1 MMLNPGQVNPIQGNW
16 GNSGAPGIGN
26 QIGGGFGLA
35 AYGANPQALGAQPGF
50 NLAVMAGNPIDDVA
64 DDIAERISNEITD
77 QAATAAAALFQSQA
91 QQQSAQPVS
100 GLNAKRWLNANRT
113 TDAVKESVKQNVHQ
127 LCRQVVVQ
135 LLTQLQSQASGAW
148 QQLGGY
154 GQSGYGQGGYGQIGG
169 FGQIG
174 QPGLAAFGG
183 NGALY
188 SQPFQQPF
196 QQSVAQLAPVVAS
209 ILSTLQA
216 NGQGHGGS
224 QFGLPGRLN

>member
-16 GNSGAPGIGN
+16 GNSGALGLGN
-26 QIGGGFGLA
+26 LIGGGYGLA
-35 AYGANPQALGAQPGF
+35 AYGTNPHSHGAPFGL
-50 NLAVMAGNPIDDVA
+50 NAAGMAGNPIDDVA

-77 QAATAAAALFQSQA
+77 QAATAASALFQSQA
-91 QQQSAQPVS
+91 QQQSAQPIS

-113 TDAVKESVKQNVHQ
+113 TDAIKESVKQNVHQ

-135 LLTQLQSQASGAW
+135 LFSQLQSQASGVW
-148 QQLGGY
+148 QQSAGY
-154 GQSGYGQGGYGQIGG
+154 
-169 FGQIG
+169 GQIG

-183 NGALY
+183 NNVQYG
-188 SQPFQQPF
+188 QPFQQPF

-216 NGQGHGGS
+216 NGQGYGAS
-224 QFGLPGRLN
+224 QFGLSGRLN